1 MLTAH
6 RRTRR
11 DYPEGEVILGMEI
24 RMHSAKAA
32 LVDTANAEFHRPG
45 VTTYLDELS
54 VQSVQEAVKKITNHY
69 HWKGPVGVSVT
80 RAVTRVLGNQAAGKQ
95 LEAMMPDSKGKVA
108 TMIHT
113 EAAAYA
119 EMYFGPGRE
128 CSGLVLVVTVGT
140 GMGTVTYNLG
150 QKVRN
155 SDLKHLT
162 WTYERELGKMREK
175 WGWKGVAPE
184 LPEDCDP
191 IIKQIIKS
199 PPSKYSKDGS
209 VGLMDCPEYEKIDG
223 MKPVIAW
230 AYLVDRYLQKVA
242 EAVKPDK
249 LVLLTTGAA
258 AALPEELLV
267 PLFTP
272 AITGAGLKP
281 DVLVMGEFPERA
293 LVKGAAVGAHIEL
306 GRRAAGEIFRAA
318 LTQTITGSPDPR
330 EIFEQDLLWA
340 FKRLDR
346 NKDGVLGRSDLLDGA
361 QFIGTSLSDAEATG
375 LLRDFTG
382 GMMESATPDQF
393 LSWYQRTLEIALAK
407 VVEVHNV
414 DEFERYVESA
424 LEKPASSGMV
434 QEDGA
439 LVVLECG
446 YTHCRPCMKFE
457 KTYELV
463 AKKYVD
469 CLFLRVL
476 GDESPGAA
484 HLCRDV
490 LEVQGTPEFR
500 FFRGKKLLHVM
511 RGADKSKLEN
521 SLQSLLK
528 EGEVGYALQ
537 PV

>member
-1 MLTAH
+1 M
-6 RRTRR
+6 
-11 DYPEGEVILGMEI
+11 PE
-24 RMHSAKAA
+24 
-32 LVDTANAEFHRPG
+32 
-45 VTTYLDELS
+45 
-54 VQSVQEAVKKITNHY
+54 
-69 HWKGPVGVSVT
+69 
-80 RAVTRVLGNQAAGKQ
+80 
-95 LEAMMPDSKGKVA
+95 SKGKVA

-318 LTQTITGSPDPR
+318 LTQTITGSPHPR

-414 DEFERYVESA
+414 DEFEHYVC
-424 LEKPASSGMV
+424 L
-434 QEDGA
+434 
-439 LVVLECG
+439 L
-446 YTHCRPCMKFE
+446 YTSD
-457 KTYELV
+457 
-463 AKKYVD
+463 AA
-469 CLFLRVL
+469 
-476 GDESPGAA
+476 DE
-484 HLCRDV
+484 
-490 LEVQGTPEFR
+490 
-500 FFRGKKLLHVM
+500 
-511 RGADKSKLEN
+511 
-521 SLQSLLK
+521 
-528 EGEVGYALQ
+528 
-537 PV
+537 